1 LAIEHFATDDIPQPV
16 TGNFSH
22 AVRAGGFVFLSG
34 AAPFDPATGEIPAGI
49 EDQIRVTLSNLEA
62 QARAAGASLSQAVR
76 VGVYLRDMA
85 DFAALNRIYPEVMA
99 HPLPARTTIQS
110 DMEVSVEI
118 DAVLYVGTEE

>member
-1 LAIEHFATDDIPQPV
+1 VPIEHFRTEEIPQPV

-22 AVRAGGFVFLSG
+22 AVRAGDLVFLSG
-34 AAPFDPATGEIPAGI
+34 AAPFDAATGEVPEDI

-62 QARAAGASLSQAVR
+62 EARAAGASLSQAVR

-85 DFAALNRIYPEVMA
+85 DFPALNRVYPQVMS

-118 DAVLYVGTEE
+118 DAVLYVGD